1 MRRRSLIT
9 FVVLNVLISLAVIVA
24 VINVFHLQVGGQA
37 APQVITVEVRVTSTQ
52 GPTAT
57 PLVVTATP
65 GPGTPQT
72 VQLPNGLIL
81 TPDLTL
87 NPVSTIDPALINAS
101 VSLQGTATAL
111 PQNCVLHTIADGD
124 TPFGIAE
131 QYNVDG
137 FELMQVNG
145 LTEETAAALQI
156 GDTLIVPLPGCSLI
170 KASPTPAP
178 TAEGSTSSTAEA
190 SASSA
195 GSTGA
200 EVTAEGTI
208 RPTLTLPPT
217 ATNAKVSVLQVI
229 KPGDVTAEGVEIE
242 NTGDTVDIAAW
253 TLSDADGNTFTFPQ
267 QLLFSNARVTVYT
280 RAGKNTPIAF
290 YWGKDAPIWQTDD
303 VVTLKDKNGSVQST
317 FRVPRAAS

>member
-9 FVVLNVLISLAVIVA
+9 FVVLNVLISLAVA
-24 VINVFHLQVGGQA
+24 YGVITLVGLQGAGQNSLK
-37 APQVITVEVRVTSTQ
+37 VITVEVRITSTPNPN
-52 GPTAT
+52 GT
-57 PLVVTATP
+57 PFVIITATP
-65 GPGTPQT
+65 GPGTPET
-72 VQLPNGLIL
+72 VQLPNGLIQ

-87 NPVSTIDPALINAS
+87 NPIATIDPALINAN

-111 PQNCVLHTIADGD
+111 PQNCVLHTVTDGD

-137 FELMQVNG
+137 FDLMAVNG

-170 KASPTPAP
+170 SASPTPAP
-178 TAEGSTSSTAEA
+178 TVAEGSTEEA
-190 SASSA
+190 TTSVS
-195 GSTGA
+195 GLTGA
-200 EVTAEGTI
+200 ESTAEGTV

-229 KPGDVTAEGVEIE
+229 KPGDITAEGVEIE
-242 NTGDTVDIAAW
+242 NTGDTVDIAGW
-253 TLSDADGNTFTFPQ
+253 SLSDADGNTFTFPQ

-303 VVTLKDKNGSVQST
+303 VVTLKDKNGAVQST